1 VTPAP
6 RASLAALGLL
16 LPLLKPYLPRVFA
29 AIAALLLA
37 AGLTL
42 ALGQGLKHLI
52 DDGFAGGLGALD
64 SAALV
69 MGALI
74 TALAA
79 ATTTRFYLVS
89 WLGERVAADLRQRF
103 FDHVTGLSP
112 AYFETARIG
121 ARERVKT
128 MIASFGRIPAAVLLG
143 LDSSAE
149 DDIDQRWSHHD
160 SEPDHDHDD
169 FESFIVTL
177 PAASSP
183 EHLATRV
190 QRALGAEG
198 VLRIKGIAAVAD
210 RGARLVVQGVGERLE
225 TYSDRPWH
233 ENEERATR
241 LVVIGLNG
249 LDRARITGLIAD

>member
-1 VTPAP
+1 MTPAP

-89 WLGERVAADLRQRF
+89 WLGERVAADLR
-103 FDHVTGLSP
+103 
-112 AYFETARIG
+112 
-121 ARERVKT
+121 
-128 MIASFGRIPAAVLLG
+128 
-143 LDSSAE
+143 
-149 DDIDQRWSHHD
+149 
-160 SEPDHDHDD
+160 
-169 FESFIVTL
+169 
-177 PAASSP
+177 
-183 EHLATRV
+183 
-190 QRALGAEG
+190 
-198 VLRIKGIAAVAD
+198 
-210 RGARLVVQGVGERLE
+210 
-225 TYSDRPWH
+225 
-233 ENEERATR
+233 
-241 LVVIGLNG
+241 
-249 LDRARITGLIAD
+249 